1 VPRAL
6 RLWGLVAAWM
16 ALIFGVSARPLPAY
30 VATFPDW
37 STHAGAFAVLAV
49 LACRAFA
56 GRLGAPL
63 RSADALRVV
72 VLCVAYGVTDEFHQS
87 FVPGREATAWDV
99 AKDAVGAV
107 VGVWVYRRVVV
118 PRTVLHEKEAYR
130 G

>member
-1 VPRAL
+1 MPRAL

-16 ALIFGVSARPLPAY
+16 ALIFGVSARPLPPY
-30 VATFPDW
+30 VATLPDW

-63 RSADALRVV
+63 RSGDALRVV

-118 PRTVLHEKEAYR
+118 PRTGLHEKEA
-130 G
+130 